1 MVSLVQI
8 NWLVRFCSLSSG
20 QLNPDELMS
29 LASHAKA
36 HVTQLPHTEYVMNE
50 QIFSRHVQFLFNGR
64 VMACHIGSRE
74 ARQASANQ
82 SNDNMRKASLS
93 YTISCAIRHMYAH
106 CMQLHCLYG
115 HASVYVWQDT
125 SSSERYL
132 VLGLIMLKENKND
145 IELNMFNGWRTKVRK
160 TTYAQYGQRCQT
172 SRSKAATSNAPSP
185 PTFNVDKTCHEM
197 GLRNFVPSHSLLSQL
212 LRHNNFELWGNGD
225 FTKSNRDSE
234 CPNIHFANF
243 CPSTVLSHRC
253 CIDGR
258 YTLHMWWLQWCMW
271 MRRNAQHVV

>member
-1 MVSLVQI
+1 MQSEQWSAQSRWV
-8 NWLVRFCSLSSG
+8 
-20 QLNPDELMS
+20 DES
-29 LASHAKA
+29 CFTCKSTCNTIASHWVCHEWTNILQACG
-36 HVTQLPHTEYVMNE
+36 T
-50 QIFSRHVQFLFNGR
+50 FSNGS
-64 VMACHIGSRE
+64 VMARHNGSRE

-185 PTFNVDKTCHEM
+185 QTFNFGGTGVLQNHI
-197 GLRNFVPSHSLLSQL
+197 
-212 LRHNNFELWGNGD
+212 
-225 FTKSNRDSE
+225 DSE
-234 CPNIHFANF
+234 CPNISFANF